1 MELPVVFKKG
11 VGIVLA
17 VPITRFNGL
26 SNEIFMSS
34 LNTCQTRSVL
44 TGGGNNRQQNAF
56 GRKLTDFSQQLR
68 NHYLHDYI
76 EQRINGLRNIIP
88 RLYRHFNNINVMSII
103 EDRTNRILTM
113 NFVGWADYDHAGI
126 NQNREQQLISQ
137 FLNGTDRRNIYTSR
151 GLSVL
156 INNGGNPRDGR
167 NLSTQEREVTNA
179 LLSFFGNNNFPYFY
193 NVNGDIECNGDNEPQ
208 CVINRNYQVRN
219 RMRTNFRLTHYI
231 QSLFTSIMLSCIDE
245 PAENRG
251 IIFGNIQQ
259 MINELEAQNDWTRT
273 RHDGIESIDFLIHR
287 IINNT
292 HLIQQINE
300 NNIKML
306 ANNIYNYLDDNQ
318 TNHVTQIEFV
328 KFDLQERKIENGFM
342 TSEGYFYI
350 PLSTLL
356 RKYAAELELENNPV
370 FEFLDRIEKFALQFE
385 TDGMEITNYSIEI
398 NDRDWEIA
406 LTDLD
411 VISSQERNNF
421 IARFNG
427 DIETQR
433 LLVGN
438 LATNYDMI
446 NNLAN
451 EFFRYVQISILE
463 RFDAE
468 QQYNIFLNRIEFAT
482 NAQLQIICSGV
493 IGRLLE
499 ALNNNER
506 RKSLNKLIS
515 AIANNLRAEQIQ
527 IINFSFLNLETI
539 NALLNLR
546 TIDII
551 SPERVRELTLSD
563 FQNETFQPLLN
574 LILERRLSDLQGTQ
588 IQQLNLSNLSLEI
601 IHSILNEKFDDLDN
615 NQFGQIS
622 EENFRNLDNERK
634 FRILDE
640 KMEYLVRE
648 QLRTLNLQELKETDQ
663 DLFDRLIRTKYTEL
677 QTNQF
682 IGVNFRLDIPTRD
695 NLPSELVSLLKL
707 LENPDYEEFMPYL
720 LKPNKF
726 PLIAY
731 TLNRM
736 PNDFKLIYL
745 NNHANIIADNLKEM
759 FTDTIR
765 NMFEH
770 PDRYCTEIFL
780 TFINEWPQDLI
791 APLINSIAINNFPK
805 MYLYNLFERYSA
817 NLSPQ
822 QLNEFQ
828 IGNLNQIG
836 NLQQRIYVFNV
847 LINNYLE
854 TENIN
859 GIRSISINNLSLQEI
874 EILLTRASR
883 HLTTTQV
890 RRLNLSALSPETLLL
905 LLQEQANNLDE
916 DEQVP
921 VLNYSDPDVARLI
934 IESDKRSCL
943 HFEQI
948 HQINNFSEIGDN
960 ATRILVNMEIND
972 EYCFYGLR
980 NEQIQQI
987 PFRLIEPV
995 AQRQFIRQ
1003 NAELLT
1009 EEQVQGI
1016 NFEQYCNQE
1025 NTQMI
1030 PQIARRVLL
1039 SILQSLNN
1047 AQKLNFLIENQIEQ
1061 LVENSDQINIFTL
1074 GDNELINAI
1083 FLLPNFAEFF
1093 TNNQLEIINDE
1104 TFQDLHLNN
1113 VKRNFLNYIVSTK
1126 LNDLNPTQISEITLS
1141 DLQKNNLEALLRNRF
1156 ENITEDQ
1163 IRNLNLRDLA
1173 TDILN
1178 RLISEKVDLI
1188 NIESLQINR
1197 LSNDAALILLK
1208 ARINELNGQINN
1220 FDTTNIE
1227 IARILIANKFN
1238 LLSNE
1243 QIRNILFTDL
1253 NLSEQA
1259 DLLSKLRNTE
1269 GLEEENE
1276 RRRNLSILRSEQI
1289 QAINLPELKNSNR
1302 NIYLDLLL
1310 LRPNDLHVDH
1320 LMTVNWLRNRRR
1332 LFRAANIFLRKLAI
1346 DENEISQN
1354 NLIEILNGSRE
1365 ITEEILATTP
1375 FEFKVA
1381 LLNSRFLN
1389 GNFEAIEPNFR
1400 RYFLPEAIN
1409 IMFQAPN
1416 NYLTSVEYII
1426 SHWQDLHEMIQN
1438 LVIVK
1443 FSTETISTLLRNY
1456 LFDLSPDQLQSLN
1469 ISDVEQEI
1477 IEYAILNRAQDFL
1490 PKQIANLNFPDAQE
1504 ISEQLINLTD
1514 ENIPNLNLETLPMI
1528 LRDYLLYKKIDIL
1541 TDGQINQIDYTD
1553 FAKIKF
1559 ILENNRENEI
1569 NQENASSIDLEQAIN
1584 ELEYNLYLNLI
1595 RACVQKF
1602 DVERQIQILDAANLD
1617 IINILLEN
1625 DLQNKLSPTQIK
1637 QVTLNNLEQAELQ
1650 RLIVDRAND
1659 LDEPQIQA
1667 LMPNKFNTEIA
1678 AMLIITHANHLTQE
1692 QIRSWSVED
1701 CRNISRILQNRA
1713 NRNLLTSIS
1722 RVNRYHDLS
1731 DEQFNQLIR
1740 YADYTNISQILSEN
1754 QQHRITQN
1762 NARRINLPE
1771 VKQNITSEQFLN
1783 LLRACLLMFNE
1794 EQIQTISSEDLN
1806 LLEENLLRELIIQK
1820 LPELTEVQINLERL
1834 KNILFNL
1841 ESNIILRILETHG
1854 RNLRRHHIQRINV
1867 TNPEVSATLLI
1878 TRINDLSREQ
1888 IRSWTVDNWLDHI
1901 TDIVRNRVNRTP
1913 LDLIQDANR
1922 YKDLSD
1928 EQFNRIIN
1936 YACTSNIVQIL
1947 RENLQDRIT
1956 QNNARHIN
1964 LHEVRQRVR
1973 DELFFNLIRAC
1984 VRMFDDDQF
1993 KLLNTAMREI
2003 AKIIRE
2009 QNLCHRLQNNPEQIY
2024 KFNINE
2030 LELCDAQQLRI
2041 FAIPGENKNCNFAI
2055 GILLYKFFNRE
2066 FNDQATRR
2074 FILQNLRNT
2083 DYERFN
2089 EVYFAKCIML
2099 ANDNFNRFPFA
2110 SIAESFFTELG
2121 TPDMFRIM
2129 TYKKFT
2135 RECRQF
2141 NITPRNLRFII
2152 EQKLRYY
2159 PNEKYAQDKMSEVNS
2174 HWPHVSYLGN
2184 EYQDELRKININ
2196 RIFHDRRNDNVPN
2209 MEIPDREVVVL

>member
-1 MELPVVFKKG
+1 MEKIKKIKLPVVFKKG
-11 VGIVLA
+11 AGIVFA

-34 LNTCQTRSVL
+34 LNTCQTKIVL
-44 TGGGNNRQQNAF
+44 NGGGHTEERYANPQKKIKSHLTTF
-56 GRKLTDFSQQLR
+56 GQRFVSHPMNEGANKLKDEVIPELYRLFSSTDF
-68 NHYLHDYI
+68 
-76 EQRINGLRNIIP
+76 
-88 RLYRHFNNINVMSII
+88 NVMSII

-113 NFVGWADYDHAGI
+113 NFVGWADYDHVDI
-126 NQNREQQLISQ
+126 NKNHEQQLIFQ
-137 FLNGTDRRNIYTSR
+137 FLSGTDRHNIYTSR

-156 INNGGNPRDGR
+156 INNGGNPREGR
-167 NLSTQEREVTNA
+167 NLSAQEREVTNA
-179 LLSFFGNNNFPYFY
+179 LLSFFENNNFPYFY
-193 NVNGDIECNGDNEPQ
+193 NINGDIEQNEDNEPR
-208 CVINRNYQVRN
+208 CVINRNYRIAN
-219 RMRTNFRLTHYI
+219 ERRSNFRLTHYI

-251 IIFGNIQQ
+251 IIFGNILQ
-259 MINELEAQNDWTRT
+259 MIDELEAQNNWTST
-273 RHDGIESIDFLIHR
+273 RHEGIEAIDFLIHR
-287 IINNT
+287 IINNA

-318 TNHVTQIEFV
+318 TDHVTQIEFV
-328 KFDLQERKIENGFM
+328 KFDLQERKIKNGFM
-342 TSEGYFYI
+342 TNDGYFYI
-350 PLSTLL
+350 PLTTLL
-356 RKYAAELELENNPV
+356 RKYAAELRLNLENDPV
-370 FEFLDRIEKFALQFE
+370 LEFLNRIEKFALQFE
-385 TDGMEITNYSIEI
+385 TVGMEITNYSTEI
-398 NDRDWEIA
+398 NDRDWGIA
-406 LTDLD
+406 LTD
-411 VISSQERNNF
+411 INTMHMEERNNF
-421 IARFNG
+421 IEQFN
-427 DIETQR
+427 DEEIREF
-433 LLVGN
+433 LKAN
-438 LATNYDMI
+438 LAITSEEII
-446 NNLAN
+446 NLPKK
-451 EFFRYVQISILE
+451 FFRYVPINKLE
-463 RFDAE
+463 ALDKN
-468 QQYNIFLNRIEFAT
+468 QQCDIFLNRIECIT
-482 NAQLQIICSGV
+482 NAQLQKISPAV
-493 IGRLLE
+493 INMLL
-499 ALNNNER
+499 
-506 RKSLNKLIS
+506 KSLIRNQRKESLDIFIRK
-515 AIANNLRAEQIQ
+515 IAR
-527 IINFSFLNLETI
+527 NFSLEQLPAIDFSLLNTEHINLLLNVETI
-539 NALLNLR
+539 SKR
-546 TIDII
+546 
-551 SPERVRELTLSD
+551 
-563 FQNETFQPLLN
+563 
-574 LILERRLSDLQGTQ
+574 Q
-588 IQQLNLSNLSLEI
+588 IQQLDLSTLRLEI
-601 IHSILNEKFDDLDN
+601 IRSFLDKRFDDLGN

-622 EENFRNLDNERK
+622 KENFRNLDNERK

-640 KMEYLVRE
+640 KMEYLVRR
-648 QLRTLNLQELKETDQ
+648 QLRTLNLQELRENDLN
-663 DLFDRLIRTKYTEL
+663 LFDRLIRTKYMEL
-677 QTNQF
+677 DINQF
-682 IGVNFRLDIPTRD
+682 IGVNFRLDIHTKD

-707 LENPDYEEFMPYL
+707 SQNPDHREFMRYL
-720 LKPNKF
+720 LKPNEF
-726 PLIAY
+726 PLSTFQII
-731 TLNRM
+731 RM
-736 PNDFKLIYL
+736 SNDFKLIYL
-745 NNHANIIADNLKEM
+745 NNHANIISDNLKEM

-770 PDRYCTEIFL
+770 PEKYCSEIL
-780 TFINEWPQDLI
+780 LNFINEWPQDLI
-791 APLINSIAINNFPK
+791 TPLINSIAINNFPK
-805 MYLYNLFERYSA
+805 MYLYNLFEKYAA
-817 NLSPQ
+817 NLSPE

-828 IGNLNQIG
+828 IKNLNQIG
-836 NLQQRIYVFNV
+836 NLQQRIYIFNV
-847 LINNYLE
+847 LLNHYVE
-854 TENIN
+854 TENTDQIK
-859 GIRSISINNLSLQEI
+859 SITIANLIPQEI
-874 EILLTRASR
+874 ELLLTCACH
-883 HLTTTQV
+883 HLTTAQLTELNL
-890 RRLNLSALSPETLLL
+890 LNLSRETLLL
-905 LLQEQANNLDE
+905 LLQEQVNNLL
-916 DEQVP
+916 DEQVTD
-921 VLNYSDPDVARLI
+921 LNYSDPDVARLI

-948 HQINNFSEIGDN
+948 HLINLSEIGDN
-960 ATRILVNMEIND
+960 ATRILVNMEIDN

-980 NEQIQQI
+980 DEQIQQI
-987 PFRLIEPV
+987 KFILIESA
-995 AQRQFIRQ
+995 AQREFIRH
-1003 NAELLT
+1003 NATLLT

-1016 NFEQYCNQE
+1016 NFEQYCNQ
-1025 NTQMI
+1025 TQML

-1047 AQKLNFLIENQIEQ
+1047 AQKLNFLLENQIRQ
-1061 LVENSDQINIFTL
+1061 LVENSAQVNIFML
-1074 GDNELINAI
+1074 DDNELINSM
-1083 FLLPNFAEFF
+1083 FLLPRFAEFF
-1093 TNNQLEIINDE
+1093 TNNQLEMINDE
-1104 TFQDLHLNN
+1104 TFQNLNLSN
-1113 VKRNFLNYIVSTK
+1113 VERNFLNYIVHTR
-1126 LNDLNPTQISEITLS
+1126 LNDLNTEKISQINLS
-1141 DLQKNNLEALLRNRF
+1141 NLQKNNLEALLRNKF
-1156 ENITEDQ
+1156 TDIEDEQ
-1163 IRNLNLRDLA
+1163 IRNLNLQDLES
-1173 TDILN
+1173 DVLN
-1178 RLISEKVDLI
+1178 RLVSEKANII
-1188 NIESLQINR
+1188 NIENLQIDR
-1197 LSNDAALILLK
+1197 LLKETQLILLN
-1208 ARINELNGQINN
+1208 ARINELLEPEQIHN
-1220 FDTTNIE
+1220 FDITNIE

-1253 NLSEQA
+1253 SLNEQVE
-1259 DLLSKLRNTE
+1259 LLSKLRNTK
-1269 GLEEENE
+1269 GLEEESE
-1276 RRRNLSILRSEQI
+1276 RRRDLSILRSEQI
-1289 QAINLPELKNSNR
+1289 QAINLPELKNLNL
-1302 NIYLDLLL
+1302 NIYLYLLML
-1310 LRPNDLHVDH
+1310 KSDDLHINQ
-1320 LMTVNWLRNRRR
+1320 LMTVNWLRNKRR
-1332 LFRAANIFLRKLAI
+1332 LLVASQIFLEKLGYT
-1346 DENEISQN
+1346 EQ
-1354 NLIEILNGSRE
+1354 LILNQFVLIGAKE
-1365 ITEEILATTP
+1365 ITEEILDRAP
-1375 FEFKVA
+1375 VEFKVA

-1389 GNFEAIEPNFR
+1389 GNFEAIEPNHR
-1400 RYFLPEAIN
+1400 RYFLPEAID
-1409 IMFQAPN
+1409 IMFQSPN

-1426 SHWQDLHEMIQN
+1426 NHWQDLHEMIQN
-1438 LVIVK
+1438 LVIVE

-1456 LFDLSPDQLQSLN
+1456 LFDLSPEQLQSLN
-1469 ISDVEQEI
+1469 ISNVEQKI

-1504 ISEQLINLTD
+1504 ISEQLANLTD
-1514 ENIPNLNLETLPMI
+1514 ENIPNLDLRTLPMI

-1541 TDGQINQIDYTD
+1541 TDGQINQMDYAN

-1569 NQENASSIDLEQAIN
+1569 NQENARSIDLEQAIN

-1637 QVTLNNLEQAELQ
+1637 QVTLNNLEQAKLQ

-1659 LDEPQIQA
+1659 LDEPQIQT
-1667 LMPNKFNTEIA
+1667 LMTNKFNTEIA

-1771 VKQNITSEQFLN
+1771 VKQNVTSEQFLN

-1820 LPELTEVQINLERL
+1820 LPELSEVQINLEHL

-1854 RNLRRHHIQRINV
+1854 RNLRRYHIQRINV
-1867 TNPEVSATLLI
+1867 TDAEVAATLLI
-1878 TRINDLSREQ
+1878 NHINDLSREQ
-1888 IRSWTVDNWLDHI
+1888 IHSWTVDNWLDNI
-1901 TDIVRNRVNRTP
+1901 TGIVRNRVNRTP

-2030 LELCDAQQLRI
+2030 LELCDAQQLKI
-2041 FAIPGENKNCNFAI
+2041 FAIPGENENFNIAI

-2074 FILQNLRNT
+2074 FILQDLRNA

-2121 TPDMFRIM
+2121 TPDIFRIM

-2141 NITPRNLRFII
+2141 NITPRNLKFII

-2196 RIFHDRRNDNVPN
+2196 RIFQDRRNDNVPN

>member
-1 MELPVVFKKG
+1 MELPVAFKKG
-11 VGIVLA
+11 AGIVFA

-26 SNEIFMSS
+26 SNAIFMSS

-44 TGGGNNRQQNAF
+44 NGGGQERYTNPQNTF
-56 GRKLTDFSQQLR
+56 REKLTALEQQLI
-68 NHYLHDYI
+68 NHPLHDYV
-76 EQRINGLRNIIP
+76 EQRINELVNIIP
-88 RLYRHFNNINVMSII
+88 RLYRSFDRTQVMSII

-113 NFVGWADYDHAGI
+113 NFVGWEDWDHVGI

-137 FLNGTDRRNIYTSR
+137 FLSGTDRHNIYTSR
-151 GLSVL
+151 SLSVL
-156 INNGGNPRDGR
+156 INNGGNPRNER

-179 LLSFFGNNNFPYFY
+179 LFSFFENNNFPYFY
-193 NVNGDIECNGDNEPQ
+193 NINGDIEQNEDNEPR
-208 CVINRNYQVRN
+208 CVINRNYRIAN
-219 RMRTNFRLTHYI
+219 ERRSNFRLTHYI

-245 PAENRG
+245 PAESRG

-259 MINELEAQNDWTRT
+259 MIDELEAQNDWTRT
-273 RHDGIESIDFLIHR
+273 RYDGIEAIDFLIHR

-318 TNHVTQIEFV
+318 TDHVTQIEFV

-342 TSEGYFYI
+342 TTEGYFYI

-356 RKYAAELELENNPV
+356 RKYAAELELVNDPI

-411 VISSQERNNF
+411 LQDND
-421 IARFNG
+421 
-427 DIETQR
+427 DIETRGFALAR
-433 LLVGN
+433 LIG
-438 LATNYDMI
+438 TEYDQI
-446 NNLAN
+446 RNSPLDI
-451 EFFRYVQISILE
+451 FRYFPTNILE
-463 RFDAE
+463 GFNAE
-468 QQYNIFLNRIEFAT
+468 QQYNIFLNRIEVAT
-482 NAQLQIICSGV
+482 NAQLQIICSGA
-493 IGRLLE
+493 IDSLLR

-506 RKSLNKLIS
+506 RESLNKLIN
-515 AIANNLRAEQIQ
+515 AIANNLQAEQIQ
-527 IINFSFLNLETI
+527 IINFSFLNLETM

-551 SPERVRELTLSD
+551 PPDKVQELTLSD

-574 LILERRLSDLQGTQ
+574 LILERRLSDLQDTQ

-601 IHSILNEKFDDLDN
+601 IRSILNEKFDDLDN

-622 EENFRNLDNERK
+622 KENFRNLDNERK

-640 KMEYLVRE
+640 KMEYLVRR
-648 QLRTLNLQELKETDQ
+648 QLRTLNLQKLKETDQ
-663 DLFDRLIRTKYTEL
+663 DLFDRLIRTKHMEL
-677 QTNQF
+677 ETNQF

-707 LENPDYEEFMPYL
+707 SQNPDHREFMRYL
-720 LKPNKF
+720 LKPNEF
-726 PLIAY
+726 PLSVFQII
-731 TLNRM
+731 RM

-745 NNHANIIADNLKEM
+745 NNHANIISDNLKEM
-759 FTDTIR
+759 FTDIIR

-770 PDRYCTEIFL
+770 PEKYCSEIL
-780 TFINEWPQDLI
+780 LNFINEWPQDLI
-791 APLINSIAINNFPK
+791 TPLINSIAINNFPK
-805 MYLYNLFERYSA
+805 MYLYNLFERYSTS
-817 NLSPQ
+817 LSPQ

-836 NLQQRIYVFNV
+836 NLQQRIYIFNV
-847 LINNYLE
+847 LLNHYVE

-874 EILLTRASR
+874 EILLTHACR
-883 HLTTTQV
+883 HLTTAQLTELNL
-890 RRLNLSALSPETLLL
+890 LNLSREALLL
-905 LLQEQANNLDE
+905 LLQEQVNNLL
-916 DEQVP
+916 DEQVTA
-921 VLNYSDPDVARLI
+921 LNYSDPEVARLI

-948 HQINNFSEIGDN
+948 YQINNFSEIGDN
-960 ATRILVNMEIND
+960 ATRILVNMEIDD

-980 NEQIQQI
+980 DEQIQQI
-987 PFRLIEPV
+987 KFILIESA
-995 AQRQFIRQ
+995 AQREFIRH
-1003 NAELLT
+1003 NATLLT

-1016 NFEQYCNQE
+1016 NFEQYCNQ
-1025 NTQMI
+1025 TQML

-1047 AQKLNFLIENQIEQ
+1047 AQKLNFLLENQIRQ
-1061 LVENSDQINIFTL
+1061 LVENSAQVNIFML
-1074 GDNELINAI
+1074 DDNELINSM
-1083 FLLPNFAEFF
+1083 FLLPRFAEFF
-1093 TNNQLEIINDE
+1093 TNNQLEMINDE
-1104 TFQDLHLNN
+1104 TFQNLNLSN
-1113 VKRNFLNYIVSTK
+1113 VERNFLNYIVHTR
-1126 LNDLNPTQISEITLS
+1126 LNDLNTEKISQINLS
-1141 DLQKNNLEALLRNRF
+1141 NLQKNNLEALLRNKF
-1156 ENITEDQ
+1156 TDIEDEQ
-1163 IRNLNLRDLA
+1163 IRNLNLQDLES
-1173 TDILN
+1173 DVLN
-1178 RLISEKVDLI
+1178 RLVSEKANII
-1188 NIESLQINR
+1188 NIENLQIDR
-1197 LSNDAALILLK
+1197 LLKETQLILLN
-1208 ARINELNGQINN
+1208 ARINELLEPEQIHN
-1220 FDTTNIE
+1220 FDITNIE

-1243 QIRNILFTDL
+1243 QIRNISFNNLT
-1253 NLSEQA
+1253 LSEQA
-1259 DLLSKLRNTE
+1259 ELLSKLRNTK
-1269 GLEEENE
+1269 GLEEESE
-1276 RRRNLSILRSEQI
+1276 RRRDLSILRSEQI
-1289 QAINLPELKNSNR
+1289 QAINLPELKNLNL
-1302 NIYLDLLL
+1302 NIYLYLLML
-1310 LRPNDLHVDH
+1310 KSDDLHINQ
-1320 LMTVNWLRNRRR
+1320 LMTVNWLRNKRR
-1332 LFRAANIFLRKLAI
+1332 LLVASQIFLEKLGYT
-1346 DENEISQN
+1346 EQ
-1354 NLIEILNGSRE
+1354 LILNQFVLIGAKE
-1365 ITEEILATTP
+1365 ITEEILDRAP
-1375 FEFKVA
+1375 VEFKVA

-1400 RYFLPEAIN
+1400 RYFLPEVIN

-1426 SHWQDLHEMIQN
+1426 SHWQDLNEMIQN
-1438 LVIVK
+1438 LVIVE

-1456 LFDLSPDQLQSLN
+1456 LFDLSPEQLQSLN
-1469 ISDVEQEI
+1469 ISNVEQEI

-1514 ENIPNLNLETLPMI
+1514 ENIPHLDLKTLPMI
-1528 LRDYLLYKKIDIL
+1528 LRDYLLYKKINIL
-1541 TDGQINQIDYTD
+1541 TDGQINQIDYTN

-1559 ILENNRENEI
+1559 IVKNNRENEI

-1771 VKQNITSEQFLN
+1771 VRQNVTSEQFLN
-1783 LLRACLLMFNE
+1783 LLRVCLLMFNE
-1794 EQIQTISSEDLN
+1794 EQIQTIETAYLN
-1806 LLEENLLRELIIQK
+1806 VLEENLLRELIIQK

-1854 RNLRRHHIQRINV
+1854 RNLRRYHIQRINV
-1867 TNPEVSATLLI
+1867 TDAEVAATLLI
-1878 TRINDLSREQ
+1878 NYINDLSREQ
-1888 IRSWTVDNWLDHI
+1888 IRSWTVDNWLDNI
-1901 TDIVRNRVNRTP
+1901 TGIVRNRVNRTP

-1922 YKDLSD
+1922 YKDLSED
-1928 EQFNRIIN
+1928 QFNRIIN
-1936 YACTSNIVQIL
+1936 YKCTENIVQIL
-1947 RENLQDRIT
+1947 KENLQNNIT
-1956 QNNARHIN
+1956 PGNVKKIRLLEVQEN
-1964 LHEVRQRVR
+1964 LANEPQ
-1973 DELFFNLIRAC
+1973 LFFNLVRAC
-1984 VRMFDDDQF
+1984 ASMFDDDKNNDQF
-1993 KLLNTAMREI
+1993 KLLNTANREI

-2041 FAIPGENKNCNFAI
+2041 FAIPGENENFNIAI

-2074 FILQNLRNT
+2074 FILQDLRNA

-2121 TPDMFRIM
+2121 TPDIFRIM

-2159 PNEKYAQDKMSEVNS
+2159 PNEKYAQDKMREVNS

-2196 RIFHDRRNDNVPN
+2196 RIFQDRRNDNVPN
-2209 MEIPDREVVVL
+2209 MEIPDREVGVL